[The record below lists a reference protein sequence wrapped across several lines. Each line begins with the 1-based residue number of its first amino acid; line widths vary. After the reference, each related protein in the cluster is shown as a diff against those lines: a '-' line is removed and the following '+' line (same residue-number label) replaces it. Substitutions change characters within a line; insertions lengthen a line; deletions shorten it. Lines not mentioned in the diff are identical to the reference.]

1 MRKRNAVKA
10 VQPETLTPGAEHILQ
25 TVFPPM
31 VKVEA
36 MDKALNNLCCDLFQA
51 MGIVR
56 LASDAVREPPL
67 GQRSLQDAW
76 AALDGAYEL
85 LTRISDRLQ
94 DCETMLAKEVSHGN
108 D

>member
-1 MRKRNAVKA
+1 MGSDFGGAIMSAAKVTPIRPA
-10 VQPETLTPGAEHILQ
+10 PEP
-25 TVFPPM
+25 TVS
-31 VKVEA
+31 VEA
-36 MDKALNNLCCDLFQA
+36 MDEALNSQRCDLFQA

-56 LASDAVREPPL
+56 MASDTVREPKR

-94 DCETMLAKEVSHGN
+94 DTETMLAKEV
-108 D
+108 DRVEY

>member
-1 MRKRNAVKA
+1 MSAAKVRPIRPA
-10 VQPETLTPGAEHILQ
+10 PEP
-25 TVFPPM
+25 TVS
-31 VKVEA
+31 VEA
-36 MDKALNNLCCDLFQA
+36 MDTALNSQRCDLFQV

-56 LASDAVREPPL
+56 MASDAVREPRR

-94 DCETMLAKEVSHGN
+94 DCETMLVEEVARGE
-108 D
+108 